1 MRARGT
7 RFGGW
12 SKEVALYIEA
22 LLGRRPDG
30 LQLLLA
36 HRAEPRGRG
45 RSSAVATPGR
55 HSTWK
60 LRMHLSQQIT
70 LPPSPHQLRN
80 QSRKHGCDRWFARF
94 LLPPAAKRPF
104 QRVFEALS

>member
-1 MRARGT
+1 MGGVRARGT

-36 HRAEPRGRG
+36 HRAEPRGG
-45 RSSAVATPGR
+45 EVVGCGDAWQALHVEAADALVAAD
-55 HSTWK
+55 
-60 LRMHLSQQIT
+60 HLAA
-70 LPPSPHQLRN
+70 L
-80 QSRKHGCDRWFARF
+80 AA
-94 LLPPAAKRPF
+94 PAAEPEPQAWLR
-104 QRVFEALS
+104 QMVC

>member
-1 MRARGT
+1 MGGVRARGT

-22 LLGRRPDG
+22 LLGRCPVG

-36 HRAEPRGRG
+36 HRGEPRGGDWGG
-45 RSSAVATPGR
+45 RRLWRRKRKGQPHV
-55 HSTWK
+55 
-60 LRMHLSQQIT
+60 
-70 LPPSPHQLRN
+70 HQLRN